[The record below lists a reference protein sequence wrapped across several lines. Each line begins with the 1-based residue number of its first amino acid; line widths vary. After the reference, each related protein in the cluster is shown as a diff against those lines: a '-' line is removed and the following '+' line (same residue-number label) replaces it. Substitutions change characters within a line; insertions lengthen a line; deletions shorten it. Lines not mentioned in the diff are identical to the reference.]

1 MFNHTYNLLSKLVLT
16 LSLSGG
22 QIFLWG
28 TAGLANWVVQPA
40 ETTIIKVY
48 DRPIGISTRYIGACE
63 GNVRFDLA
71 DLMDL
76 RLNTYRIYGG
86 MSRWEPQDDDGRY
99 GYPSIAQIKANPN
112 IIPWQRWDEQMGNP
126 ATGSDYAFSGPP
138 TELWQGSARTI
149 FATLKQAQIRPV
161 VTLRNS
167 DPGWQPNWALQLN
180 PPRTTEDWNEWWQ
193 HVFATVYWLNVRNDY
208 RVDDWEIH
216 NEPDNRQ
223 QGWGGSQADYLELL
237 RVGANAIEYTYRTYL
252 PGRQFYVHA
261 PKTVGGS
268 QWPATTLNQ
277 SPQFFNS
284 VNIHNYDLNLST
296 YVRQVRRWMQGT
308 PHEKSPLWLG
318 EWGTYTQ
325 GYDFSL
331 NMVKNLIYMSQGET
345 YVYGSHL
352 FSLYDWGRQG
362 DFKGLVNAQGDRRL
376 GYYALR
382 MGVRALQG
390 GRPILLSS
398 TTDSHLNMI
407 ASRDDQGKLYLL
419 MVNDQIRSTIANV
432 DFSQF
437 GASGQVSLWE
447 LSARRKDERIAE
459 APMRSGRVQFNL
471 SGKSAMLAIATI
483 SNSKQQ
489 SPHLHP
495 IHPNSSTNPE

>member
-1 MFNHTYNLLSKLVLT
+1 MFNQVCSSLIKLVLT

-22 QIFLWG
+22 QILLLG
-28 TAGLANWVVQPA
+28 TVGLANRLSQPVGVTA
-40 ETTIIKVY
+40 VKVY
-48 DRPIGISTRYIGACE
+48 NRPIGISTRYIGACE

-71 DLMDL
+71 DLTDL
-76 RLNTYRIYGG
+76 GLNTYRIYGG

-112 IIPWQRWDEQMGNP
+112 IIPWQRWDAQMGNP
-126 ATGSDYAFSGPP
+126 PTGSDYAFSGTPA
-138 TELWQGSARTI
+138 ELWQGSARTL
-149 FATLKQAQIRPV
+149 FSTLKQAQIRPV

-237 RVGANAIEYTYRTYL
+237 RVGADAIEYTYRTYL
-252 PGRQFYVHA
+252 PGRQFNIHA

-268 QWPATTLNQ
+268 QWPAVTLKQ
-277 SPQFFNS
+277 SPQLFNN

-325 GYDFSL
+325 GYENLNFSL
-331 NMVKNLIYMSQGET
+331 NLIKNLIYMSQEET

-352 FSLYDWGRQG
+352 FSLYDWGQQG
-362 DFKGLVNAQGDRRL
+362 DFKGLVNARGDRRL
-376 GYYALR
+376 SYYALR
-382 MGVRALQG
+382 IGIRALQG

-398 TTDSHLNMI
+398 VTDPSVATI
-407 ASRDDQGKLYLL
+407 ASQDVQGRLYLL
-419 MVNDQIRSTIANV
+419 MVNDHQSKTV
-432 DFSQF
+432 DLDFSQF
-437 GASGQVSLWE
+437 GTLGQVSLWE
-447 LSARRKDERIAE
+447 LSAHRKDERIAE
-459 APMRSGRVQFNL
+459 APLQSGRIQVDL
-471 SGKSAMLAIATI
+471 PEKSAMLAIAKI
-483 SNSKQQ
+483 SKSQQ
-489 SPHLHP
+489 KVIPTGSP
-495 IHPNSSTNPE
+495 